1 MEQPHEEP
9 EEYKTGDCEELHRG
23 WSKERWETCWRKD
36 RLDAV
41 GWAAIFI
48 WAALVIL
55 AGTTGFGAKFSW
67 WNGWAV
73 FFTGAGAIVL
83 LGTAIRLV
91 IPEYRKEV
99 LVGVIFGCILLA
111 IGLGDWGWFW
121 PLVLIAIAI
130 AILAK
135 AFSRRP

>member
-1 MEQPHEEP
+1 MEQQHEEQ
-9 EEYKTGDCEELHRG
+9 EEHKTGDWEELQRG
-23 WSKERWETCWRKD
+23 WSKGRWGTCWRKD

-48 WAALVIL
+48 WGALVIL
-55 AGTTGFGAKFSW
+55 ARTTGFAANFSW

-73 FFTGAGAIVL
+73 FFTGAGVIVL
-83 LGTAIRLV
+83 LETAIRLV

-99 LVGVIFGCILLA
+99 LVGVIFGCVLLA
-111 IGLGDWGWFW
+111 VGLGDWSWFW
-121 PLVLIAIAI
+121 PLALIAIAI

-135 AFSRRP
+135 AFSRQQ

>member
-1 MEQPHEEP
+1 MEQPHEEQA
-9 EEYKTGDCEELHRG
+9 EHKTGDREDWCEG
-23 WSKERWETCWRKD
+23 WSKERWGTCWRKD

-48 WAALVIL
+48 WGALVIL
-55 AGTTGFGAKFSW
+55 AGTTGFSAKFSG

-73 FFTGAGAIVL
+73 FFIGAGAIVL
-83 LGTAIRLV
+83 LETAIRLV

-121 PLVLIAIAI
+121 PLVLIAIGVS
-130 AILAK
+130 ILVK